1 MLESLPTTAHLLMS
15 KKCMIQLC
23 IMEMVVPPVQRM
35 VKEVKVKIQTLKVKT
50 KTKTKTKVKTKTPR
64 VKTKT
69 HRVKIKT
76 PKVKIKTPKVKTKT
90 KTRVKVLNREEDSN
104 KIILILKEVNN
115 KSIQLMDQDNKILM
129 HNIQMVNMELMVN
142 TELMVNMDKMVK
154 KDIMVI

>member
-35 VKEVKVKIQTLKVKT
+35 VKEVKVKIQTLKV

-142 TELMVNMDKMVK
+142 MDKMVK